1 MIRMEERMTLSALK
15 TISVPPQ
22 SGGPAKGAIVILH
35 GWGANAEDAA
45 YFTGLLN
52 LSEYHLVFPEG
63 PFDHPAPGGKM
74 WYGFPPGFNFGGSW
88 GHLPQLQASRQM
100 LIDFLTELPKMT
112 QVPLTQTL
120 LGGFSQGGAMTI
132 EVGFEL
138 PLAGR
143 MVLSG
148 YRHNPIAPIRDQAP
162 VLMVHGA
169 IDPIVPVAVARETS
183 DRLVEAGAPV
193 KYLEFPTMGHEVSQA
208 VLGEMDRFIR
218 TIFG

>member
-1 MIRMEERMTLSALK
+1 MTLSALR

-22 SGGPAKGAIVILH
+22 SGRPAKGAIVILH

-74 WYGFPPGFNFGGSW
+74 WYGFPSGFNFGGSW
-88 GHLPQLQASRQM
+88 GHLPQLQASRQA
-100 LIDFLTELPKMT
+100 LIDDLTMLPTVT

-132 EVGFEL
+132 DVGFEL
-138 PLAGR
+138 SLAGR

-148 YRHNPIAPIRDQAP
+148 YRHGPIASIGDKAP

-169 IDPIVPVAVARETS
+169 VDPVVPVAVARES
-183 DRLVEAGAPV
+183 RDRLVEAGASV

-208 VLGEMDRFIR
+208 VLGEMDGFIR
-218 TIFG
+218 KIFG

>member
-1 MIRMEERMTLSALK
+1 MTVR

-22 SGGPAKGAIVILH
+22 SGRPAKGAIVILH

-52 LSEYHLVFPEG
+52 LSEYYLVFPEG

-74 WYGFPPGFNFGGSW
+74 WYGFPSGFNFGGNW
-88 GHLPQLQASRQM
+88 GHLPQLQTSHHA
-100 LIDFLTELPKMT
+100 LIDFLTELPMVT

-132 EVGFEL
+132 DVGFEF

-148 YRHNPIAPIRDQAP
+148 YGHGPIAPISDQAP

-169 IDPIVPVAVARETS
+169 VDSVVPVAVARETR
-183 DRLVEAGAPV
+183 DRLIEAGAAV
-193 KYLEFPTMGHEVSQA
+193 KYIEFPTMGHEVSQA
-208 VLGEMDRFIR
+208 VLGEMDGFIR
-218 TIFG
+218 RTLG

>member
-1 MIRMEERMTLSALK
+1 MNLR

-22 SGGPAKGAIVILH
+22 SRCPAKGAIVILH

-45 YFTGLLN
+45 YFTGLVN
-52 LSEYHLVFPEG
+52 LSEYHLIFPEG

-74 WYGFPPGFNFGGSW
+74 WYGFPPGFNFGGNW
-88 GHLPQLQASRQM
+88 GHLPQLQASRQA
-100 LIDFLTELPKMT
+100 LIEFLTALPTVT

-120 LGGFSQGGAMTI
+120 LGGFSQGGAMTLD
-132 EVGFEL
+132 VGFKF

-143 MVLSG
+143 MILSG
-148 YRHNPIAPIRDQAP
+148 YRHGPIAPISDQAP

-169 IDPIVPVAVARETS
+169 VDSVVPVAVARETR

-193 KYLEFPTMGHEVSQA
+193 KFIEFPTMGHEVSQA
-208 VLGEMDRFIR
+208 VLGEMDGFIR
-218 TIFG
+218 RVLG

>member
-1 MIRMEERMTLSALK
+1 
-15 TISVPPQ
+15 
-22 SGGPAKGAIVILH
+22 
-35 GWGANAEDAA
+35 
-45 YFTGLLN
+45 
-52 LSEYHLVFPEG
+52 
-63 PFDHPAPGGKM
+63 M
-74 WYGFPPGFNFGGSW
+74 WYGFPAGFNFGGSW
-88 GHLPQLQASRQM
+88 GHLPQLQASRQA

-148 YRHNPIAPIRDQAP
+148 YRHNPIAPIRDKAP

-208 VLGEMDRFIR
+208 VLGEMDGFIR

>member
-1 MIRMEERMTLSALK
+1 
-15 TISVPPQ
+15 
-22 SGGPAKGAIVILH
+22 
-35 GWGANAEDAA
+35 
-45 YFTGLLN
+45 
-52 LSEYHLVFPEG
+52 
-63 PFDHPAPGGKM
+63 
-74 WYGFPPGFNFGGSW
+74 
-88 GHLPQLQASRQM
+88 
-100 LIDFLTELPKMT
+100 
-112 QVPLTQTL
+112 
-120 LGGFSQGGAMTI
+120 MTI

-148 YRHNPIAPIRDQAP
+148 YRHNPIAPIKDKAP

-169 IDPIVPVAVARETS
+169 IDQVVPVAVARETH
-183 DRLVEAGAPV
+183 DRLVEVGAPV

>member
-1 MIRMEERMTLSALK
+1 MTLR

-22 SGGPAKGAIVILH
+22 SGRPAKGAIVILH

-74 WYGFPPGFNFGGSW
+74 WYGFPSGFNFGGNW
-88 GHLPQLQASRQM
+88 GHLPQLQASRQA
-100 LIDFLTELPKMT
+100 LIECLTALPT
-112 QVPLTQTL
+112 VTHVPLTQTL

-132 EVGFEL
+132 EVGFEF

-148 YRHNPIAPIRDQAP
+148 YRHSAIAPVSDQAP

-169 IDPIVPVAVARETS
+169 VDSVVPVAVARETC
-183 DRLVEAGAPV
+183 DRLVEAGTNV
-193 KYLEFPTMGHEVSQA
+193 KYLEFPTMGHEVSQT
-208 VLGEMDRFIR
+208 VLGEMNGFIQR
-218 TIFG
+218 ILG